1 MTPFRETNR
10 ITSPYG
16 WRTYTNAAGKTIREH
31 HNGIDVVPT
40 RYAGE
45 DVAGDAWDFREVTGG
60 RVIEVS
66 TGWNSGR
73 GTLIKVQTAPG
84 VIEFYQH
91 CAAVYVKV
99 GQQVPQGTVLG
110 RAGATGNVTG
120 AHLHFEVQV
129 NGSPVEPS
137 AWLGL
142 PNAGGTYP
150 GDDTLDKPAEA
161 EDYVHGIDVSKYQ
174 GSVDWAKVAAS
185 GVKFSILRAGSS
197 TNSGPYVDPTFEDN
211 YKGCRENGIAVGA
224 YIFTY
229 ATNDTEQDAELAVF
243 LPALRGKTFEYPVFV
258 DVEDKSL
265 TGIGKAALT
274 RLAKRHMDII
284 RQNGFAAG
292 WYSYTNF
299 INNYLNAAELADYPL
314 WVADYRASLGY
325 SGQYAMWQYTSSG
338 NVPGISGAVDLNRD
352 YHRFCDATTEQPAEL
367 DTIQLVT
374 LAPLTDDEMRLTDA
388 LAAELGLPDDGRYK
402 AVRVDDTHFAA
413 AATMTTGDAMRFLAL
428 AQQQCWDKQ
437 GRYHAR
443 FVG

>member
-1 MTPFRETNR
+1 MTPLKGVNR

-45 DVAGDAWDFREVTGG
+45 DVAGNAWDFREVTGG
-60 RVIEVS
+60 KVVAVS
-66 TGWNSGR
+66 AGWNAGR

-84 VIEFYQH
+84 VIEIYQH
-91 CAAVYVKV
+91 CAAVYVTV

-142 PNAGGTYP
+142 PNADGTYD
-150 GDDTLDKPAEA
+150 GNDTLDKPA
-161 EDYVHGIDVSKYQ
+161 DYVHGIDVSKYQ
-174 GSVDWAKVAAS
+174 GRIDWAKVAAS
-185 GVKFSILRAGSS
+185 GVKFAILRAGSS
-197 TNSGPYVDPTFEDN
+197 TNSGPYIDPTFEDN

-265 TGIGKAALT
+265 TGIGEAALT
-274 RLAKRHMDII
+274 YLTKRYMDVI

-292 WYSYTNF
+292 WYSYSNF

-338 NVPGISGAVDLNRD
+338 SVPGISGAVDLNRD

-374 LAPLTDDEMRLTDA
+374 MGPLTVGEAAKVAA
-388 LAAELGLPDDGRYK
+388 LAGSMLLGDDRYSMLQ
-402 AVRVDDTHFAA
+402 VDAGHF
-413 AATMTTGDAMRFLAL
+413 AATMTVSNGDAMRFLAL
-428 AQQQCWDKQ
+428 AQSEGWDSRKL
-437 GRYHAR
+437 YHSR

>member
-1 MTPFRETNR
+1 MTPFQGTNR

-16 WRTYTNAAGKTIREH
+16 WRTYKNSAGVTIREH

-45 DVAGDAWDFREVTGG
+45 EDLAGTAWDFREVTGG
-60 RVIEVS
+60 KVVAVS
-66 TGWNSGR
+66 TGWNAGR

-120 AHLHFEVQV
+120 EHLHFEVQV
-129 NGSPVEPS
+129 NGTPVEPS
-137 AWLGL
+137 EWLGL
-142 PNAGGTYP
+142 PNAGGSYP
-150 GDDTLDKPAEA
+150 GDDTLDKPA
-161 EDYVHGIDVSKYQ
+161 DYVHGIDVSKYQ

-185 GVKFSILRAGSS
+185 GVKFAILRAGSS

-229 ATNDTEQDAELAVF
+229 ATNDDDQDAELAVF

-274 RLAKRHMDII
+274 RLTKRYMDVIS
-284 RQNGFAAG
+284 QNGFAPG

-299 INNYLNAAELADYPL
+299 INSYLNVAELADYPL

-338 NVPGISGAVDLNRD
+338 SVPGISGAVDLNRD

-374 LAPLTDDEMRLTDA
+374 VGPLTAEEAAKVAILTGKMLLGDDRYRLLQADSDHFVAVMTVSNGD
-388 LAAELGLPDDGRYK
+388 
-402 AVRVDDTHFAA
+402 AVRVVQ
-413 AATMTTGDAMRFLAL
+413 LAEKEG
-428 AQQQCWDKQ
+428 WDK
-437 GRYHAR
+437 RKLYHSR

>member
-1 MTPFRETNR
+1 MTPFQGTNR

-16 WRTYTNAAGKTIREH
+16 WRTYKNSAGVTIREH

-40 RYAGE
+40 RYPGE
-45 DVAGDAWDFREVTGG
+45 VVADDAWDFREVTGG
-60 RVIEVS
+60 KVVAVS
-66 TGWNSGR
+66 TGWNAGR

-84 VIEFYQH
+84 VIEIYQH

-142 PNAGGTYP
+142 PNAGGTYD
-150 GDDTLDKPAEA
+150 GNDTLDKPA
-161 EDYVHGIDVSKYQ
+161 DYVHGIDVSKYQ

-185 GVKFSILRAGSS
+185 GVKFAILRAGSS

-229 ATNDTEQDAELAVF
+229 ATNDDDQDAELAVF

-274 RLAKRHMDII
+274 YLIKRYMDII
-284 RQNGFAAG
+284 SQNGFAAG

-299 INNYLNAAELADYPL
+299 IKNYLNAAELADYPL

-338 NVPGISGAVDLNRD
+338 SVPGISGAVDLNRD

-374 LAPLTDDEMRLTDA
+374 VGPLTAEEAAKVAILTGKMLLGDDRYRLLQADN
-388 LAAELGLPDDGRYK
+388 DHYV
-402 AVRVDDTHFAA
+402 AV
-413 AATMTTGDAMRFLAL
+413 MTVSNGDAMQVLQL
-428 AQQQCWDKQ
+428 AQKEGWDK
-437 GRYHAR
+437 RKLYHSR